1 MKRYIV
7 DLTAEERNQVHTLCH
22 AGKVSARKLNR
33 AHVLLLADEDTL
45 DTEIAETLHIG
56 LSTVERIR
64 KRFVEQGLE
73 GALSEHPRPGAKRK
87 LDGKAEATLVAWTC
101 SAPPDDRSCWTR
113 QLLADKLVELKLVA
127 SISDETVR
135 RTLKKTT

>member
-1 MKRYIV
+1 MGHASPNEGGVRMKRYIV

-64 KRFVEQGLE
+64 KRFVEGGLPA
-73 GALSEHPRPGAKRK
+73 ALNERPRAGGKPK
-87 LDGKAEATLVAWTC
+87 L
-101 SAPPDDRSCWTR
+101 
-113 QLLADKLVELKLVA
+113 
-127 SISDETVR
+127 
-135 RTLKKTT
+135 